1 MFTLGAGSVP
11 QIRSGKLR
19 ALAIT
24 SLEPSPLF
32 PGLPTVASAGLT
44 GYELLSIFGMFAP
57 AATPPAV
64 VARLNE
70 EIVRILQLPE
80 ARDRLAGV
88 GVEAIGTTPQVLA
101 AAIRSE
107 VTRMQDVIR
116 SAGIR
121 EE

>member
-57 AATPPAV
+57 AASPPAV

-70 EIVRILQLPE
+70 EVVRILQLTE

-88 GVEAIGTTPQVLA
+88 GVEAVGTPPQALA